1 MVVSSIVSADGSL
14 LAVGLQ
20 SGVVL
25 IWNQRTGYSVYTL
38 GDKSDD

>member
-1 MVVSSIVSADGSL
+1 MIVSSVVSADGTL

-25 IWNQRTGYSVYTL
+25 IWNQRTGYNVYTL

>member
-20 SGVVL
+20 SGVLL

>member
-1 MVVSSIVSADGSL
+1 MIVSSIVSGDGSL

-38 GDKSDD
+38 GIQE